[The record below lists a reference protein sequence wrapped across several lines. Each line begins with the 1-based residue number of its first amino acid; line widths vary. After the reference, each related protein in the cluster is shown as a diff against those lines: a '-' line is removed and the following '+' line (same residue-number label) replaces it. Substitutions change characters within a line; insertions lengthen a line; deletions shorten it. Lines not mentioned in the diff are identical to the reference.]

1 MNSEYRHPAFPPPP
15 HPEVALWRYLDSEKF
30 SWFIENQRL
39 FMPSAQFLGDPLEG
53 ITPVGHDEWW
63 KGLIENA
70 ESEAKRK
77 IIEGNYKKLQSFADA
92 FRPHHYVSCWHMN
105 SVESSRMWKA
115 YTESP
120 DSVAVTTSYSALRSA
135 LPKYVEIGM
144 VRYIDYE
151 NEQLPSL
158 NMFEYITHKNINF
171 CFEREVRAVALPP
184 VTEELGS
191 KHFQE
196 NHFESERKKG
206 FLVFAPSVDITS
218 LIHRVVLHPEAS
230 LKFKENI
237 RAICKNS
244 NIPGPTTSEFMV
256 GGEDSAL

>member
-15 HPEVALWRYLDSEKF
+15 HPEVTLWRYLDFEKF
-30 SWFIENQRL
+30 KWFMENQRV

-53 ITPVGHDEWW
+53 TTPVGHVEWW
-63 KGLIENA
+63 KDLMESA

-77 IIEGNYKKLQSFADA
+77 IIEGNYKKLSSFADA
-92 FRPHHYVSCWHMN
+92 FRPHYYVSCWHMN
-105 SVESSRMWKA
+105 AVESSKMWKA

-135 LPKYVEIGM
+135 LPEYVEIGM

-158 NMFEYITHKNINF
+158 NMFEFITHKNINY

-196 NHFESERKKG
+196 NHFESESKKG

-218 LIHRVVLHPEAS
+218 LIHSVVLHPEAS
-230 LKFKENI
+230 SKFTEEI

-244 NIPGPTTSEFMV
+244 NIPDPTTSEF
-256 GGEDSAL
+256 